1 MPPRG
6 RLTAEAVYDCL
17 KRVYR
22 GIEFD
27 LRAQGKRPEDW
38 VPAWYVH
45 LPSGEKPRIRLI
57 NTEGPLVRFTTF
69 DDRFI
74 LLAPDAVAV
83 TIEPQPGD
91 SEGFPIEFLDAGEED
106 EPPAPVPN

>member
-1 MPPRG
+1 
-6 RLTAEAVYDCL
+6 VYDSL
-17 KRVYR
+17 KSLYR

-57 NTEGPLVRFTTF
+57 NTEGCLVRFITF
-69 DDRFI
+69 DGRFI

-83 TIEPQPGD
+83 TIEPQPED
-91 SEGFPIEFLDAGEED
+91 SEGFPVEFLDADEKD
-106 EPPAPVPN
+106 EPPESDDGD